1 MSQCEQS
8 DACEVLQ
15 RMRSGRLRV
24 FRTLEKFFQQYR
36 LYRRDE
42 HGQRVKQNDLL
53 RSPVAIGRS
62 KAVLL
67 LLACCYQEGASGSPP
82 ARRPDNWVGRRRVSF
97 RWPSN
102 DREPCL
108 VDFPWRT
115 AARQRIQLWNSGEF
129 LRDA

>member
-1 MSQCEQS
+1 MLGRMGPELWGQSLVISGGLLMSQCEQS
-8 DACEVLQ
+8 GACEVLQ

-67 LLACCYQEGASGSPP
+67 LLACCYQEGASGSPH
-82 ARRPDNWVGRRRVSF
+82 AQ
-97 RWPSN
+97 
-102 DREPCL
+102 E
-108 VDFPWRT
+108 
-115 AARQRIQLWNSGEF
+115 SG
-129 LRDA
+129 